1 MLRAARGV
9 MRPFYSFGYVVARGL
24 RGMAQAPAVQ
34 LLAVGTMAVCML
46 LLGVVVLVW
55 SNAQSMVRA
64 WGLDVPVTVYLVDG
78 AEAEPVDVVM
88 ERLHALPEI
97 EAVRRVTPELALQRL
112 EEGLGEDGGMLDGL
126 DPTVLPA
133 SLEIQLR
140 PGTDPDFGHAL
151 AERLEA
157 LPVVDEVAV
166 AGDWAGRAHELLATL
181 EDLALG
187 AGLLVSLA
195 CMAIVWSTIRL
206 GVYARRA
213 EIQILRLVGG
223 TTRFVHGPFVI
234 EGMVQGALGAGLALA
249 MLWLGFD
256 AVHPFIERGLSMLF
270 AAGALR
276 FFGPVELGVGVAF
289 GAMLGLLGARAAV
302 ARYAEI

>member
-1 MLRAARGV
+1 MHTLLR
-9 MRPFYSFGYVVARGL
+9 PLYSLGYVVARGV

-46 LLGVVVLVW
+46 LLGVVVLAW

-78 AEAEPVDVVM
+78 AETGHVDVVV
-88 ERLHALPEI
+88 ERLYALPEV
-97 EAVRRVTPELALQRL
+97 AQVRRVTPELALQRL
-112 EEGLGEDGGMLDGL
+112 TEGLGEDGTLIEGL
-126 DPTVLPA
+126 DPAVLPM
-133 SLEIQLR
+133 SLEIDLS

-151 AERLEA
+151 AERLRE
-157 LPVVDEVAV
+157 LPSVDEVAV
-166 AGDWAGRAHELLATL
+166 AGAWAGRAHELLATL

-213 EIQILRLVGG
+213 ELQILRLVGG
-223 TTRFVHGPFVI
+223 TSRFVHGPFVF
-234 EGMVQGALGAGLALA
+234 EGMVQGALGAALALG

-256 AVHPFIERGLSMLF
+256 AVHPFLERGLSLLF

-276 FFGPVELGVGVAF
+276 FFGPLELGVGVAF
-289 GAMLGLLGARAAV
+289 GAAVGTLGARAAV
-302 ARYAEI
+302 TRYAEV

>member
-1 MLRAARGV
+1 
-9 MRPFYSFGYVVARGL
+9 
-24 RGMAQAPAVQ
+24 
-34 LLAVGTMAVCML
+34 ML

-78 AEAEPVDVVM
+78 ADTAHVDVVV
-88 ERLHALPEI
+88 ERLHALPEV
-97 EAVRRVTPELALQRL
+97 EAVRRVTPEQALTRL
-112 EEGLGEDGGMLDGL
+112 QEGLGEDGALLEGL
-126 DPTVLPA
+126 DTAVLPA
-133 SLEIQLR
+133 SLEIELA
-140 PGTDPDFGHAL
+140 PGTNPDFGHAL
-151 AERLEA
+151 AERLGE
-157 LPVVDEVAV
+157 LEVVDEVAV
-166 AGDWAGRAHELLATL
+166 AGEWAGRAHELLATL

-223 TTRFVHGPFVI
+223 TSRFVHGPFVF
-234 EGMVQGALGAGLALA
+234 EGMVQGALGAGLALTI
-249 MLWLGFD
+249 LWLGFD
-256 AVHPFIERGLSMLF
+256 AVHPFLERGLSLLF

-276 FFGPVELGVGVAF
+276 FFGPLELGMAVAF
-289 GAMLGLLGARAAV
+289 GALLGLMGARAAV
-302 ARYAEI
+302 ARYAEV

>member
-1 MLRAARGV
+1 MAAVHRLLR
-9 MRPFYSFGYVVARGL
+9 PLYSLGYVVGRGV
-24 RGMAQAPAVQ
+24 RGMVQAPAVQ

-46 LLGVVVLVW
+46 LLGIVVLVW
-55 SNAQSMVRA
+55 SNAQGMVRA

-78 AEAEPVDVVM
+78 AEAAHVDVLV
-88 ERLHALPEI
+88 ERLQALPEVH
-97 EAVRRVTPELALQRL
+97 EVRRVTPELALVRL
-112 EEGLGEDGGMLDGL
+112 EEGLGEDGALLEGL
-126 DPTVLPA
+126 DPAVLPT
-133 SLEIQLR
+133 SLEIDLV

-151 AERLEA
+151 AERLHA
-157 LPVVDEVAV
+157 LPAVDEVAV
-166 AGDWAGRAHELLATL
+166 AGAWAGRAHELLATL
-181 EDLALG
+181 EELALG

-223 TTRFVHGPFVI
+223 TSRFVHGPFVF
-234 EGMVQGALGAGLALA
+234 EGMVQGALGAGLALGL
-249 MLWLGFD
+249 LWLGFD
-256 AVHPFIERGLSMLF
+256 AVHPFLERGLSLLF

-289 GAMLGLLGARAAV
+289 GAALGLVGARAAV
-302 ARYAEI
+302 ARYAEV

>member
-1 MLRAARGV
+1 MRGV
-9 MRPFYSFGYVVARGL
+9 ARAIHSLGYVVARGM

-46 LLGVVVLVW
+46 LLGAVVLAW
-55 SNAQSMVRA
+55 MNAQGMVRA

-78 AEAEPVDVVM
+78 ADASHVDVVV
-88 ERLHALPEI
+88 ERLDALPEV
-97 EAVRRVTPELALQRL
+97 AQVRQVTGEMALRRL
-112 EEGLGEDGGMLDGL
+112 EEGLGEDGGLLDGL
-126 DPTVLPA
+126 DPTVMPA
-133 SLEIQLR
+133 SLEIELVA
-140 PGTDPDFGHAL
+140 GTDPDFGHAL
-151 AERLEA
+151 AERLSE
-157 LPVVDEVAV
+157 LPAVDEVAV

-223 TTRFVHGPFVI
+223 TSRFVHGPFVF
-234 EGMVQGALGAGLALA
+234 EGMVQGALGAALALA

-256 AVHPFIERGLSMLF
+256 AVHPFLERGLSMLL

-276 FFGPVELGVGVAF
+276 FFGPAELGAGVAF
-289 GAMLGLLGARAAV
+289 GALLGLFGARAAV
-302 ARYAEI
+302 ARYAEV

>member
-1 MLRAARGV
+1 MSAMHRLLR
-9 MRPFYSFGYVVARGL
+9 PLYSLGYVVGRGM

-78 AEAEPVDVVM
+78 AEAGHVDVVV
-88 ERLHALPEI
+88 ERLHALPEV
-97 EAVRRVTPELALQRL
+97 EAVRRVTPEQALERL
-112 EEGLGEDGGMLDGL
+112 QEGLGEDGELLAGL

-133 SLEIQLR
+133 SLEIELV

-151 AERLEA
+151 AERLSELQA
-157 LPVVDEVAV
+157 VDEVAV

-213 EIQILRLVGG
+213 ELQILRLVGG
-223 TTRFVHGPFVI
+223 TSRFVHGPFVF
-234 EGMVQGALGAGLALA
+234 EGMVQGALGATVALA

-256 AVHPFIERGLSMLF
+256 AVHPFLERGLSLLF

-276 FFGPVELGVGVAF
+276 FFGPVELGAGVVF
-289 GAMLGLLGARAAV
+289 GALLGLLGARAAV
-302 ARYAEI
+302 ARYAEV

>member
-1 MLRAARGV
+1 MRAVHSLGYVIARGV
-9 MRPFYSFGYVVARGL
+9 

-55 SNAQSMVRA
+55 SNAQGMVRA

-78 AEAEPVDVVM
+78 AEAAHVDVVV
-88 ERLHALPEI
+88 ERLHGLPEV
-97 EAVRRVTPELALQRL
+97 EAVRRVTPRMALQRL
-112 EEGLGEDGGMLDGL
+112 EEGLGEDGTMLEGL
-126 DPTVLPA
+126 DPAVLPM
-133 SLEIQLR
+133 SLEIELSA
-140 PGTDPDFGHAL
+140 GTDPDFGHAL
-151 AERLEA
+151 AERLGE
-157 LPVVDEVAV
+157 LPAVDEVAV

-213 EIQILRLVGG
+213 ELQILRLVGG
-223 TTRFVHGPFVI
+223 TRGFVQGPFVF
-234 EGMVQGALGAGLALA
+234 EGMVQGALGAGLALG

-256 AVHPFIERGLSMLF
+256 AVHPFLERGLSLIF

-276 FFGPVELGVGVAF
+276 FFGPVELGVGVGF
-289 GAMLGLLGARAAV
+289 GGVWGLLGARAAV
-302 ARYAEI
+302 ARYAEV